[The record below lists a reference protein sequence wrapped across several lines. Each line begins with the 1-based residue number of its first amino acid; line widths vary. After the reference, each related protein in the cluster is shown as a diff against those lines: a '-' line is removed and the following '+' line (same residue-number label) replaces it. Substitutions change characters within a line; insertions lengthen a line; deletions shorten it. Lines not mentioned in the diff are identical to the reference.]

1 MSEPE
6 ADFLD
11 HLIDMSRADQTCQE
25 IRASCEPDQTIAFVS
40 GNFNVV
46 HPGHLR
52 LLKFAAE
59 AGDFLV
65 VGVNPDTSSG
75 VTLPAEMRLEGV
87 RAISFVNH
95 AFLLREPPVSFIS
108 KLQPDVVV
116 KGKEFET
123 LDNPEHAVIE
133 NYGGKLVFGSGEV
146 RFSSLNLLQRE
157 YFELNLSS
165 INKPKDYPA
174 RHGFGIND
182 LRQVL
187 SKFAGV
193 RALVIGDLIV
203 DEYINCD

>member
-1 MSEPE
+1 MRAGRNCTLYQGAGALMMDAYAVRDPE
-6 ADFLD
+6 V
-11 HLIDMSRADQTCQE
+11 RE
-25 IRASCEPDQTIAFVS
+25 IRSRSVGSEKIVFVS

-87 RAISFVNH
+87 RAISLVNH
-95 AFLLREPPVSFIS
+95 AFLLKEPPVSFIA

-123 LDNPEHAVIE
+123 LDN
-133 NYGGKLVFGSGEV
+133 
-146 RFSSLNLLQRE
+146 
-157 YFELNLSS
+157 
-165 INKPKDYPA
+165 
-174 RHGFGIND
+174 
-182 LRQVL
+182 
-187 SKFAGV
+187 
-193 RALVIGDLIV
+193 
-203 DEYINCD
+203 